1 MTAWQEA
8 LHEPMRQVRQAW
20 RDSPMPAFFTWWS
33 GELSGLLPVRL
44 RSAIAAGPN
53 WYLLAAE
60 PKGWS
65 VRAAGGGEIH
75 FIDGEL
81 DGAAQLAAFRRATAS
96 VAPGDLRV
104 ALVLPPGQVL
114 RRQLSLPAA
123 ARSNLRQVAG
133 YEIDRQT
140 PFRPE
145 QVHFGVRELRDAAAP
160 AGKVMVEMAA
170 TPRGAVDPLLDGL
183 AAAGIA
189 IDAVDTLQDD
199 RRAGF
204 NLLPPERRA
213 TRVDRRR
220 RMNLALAA
228 GALVLAIA
236 AMGTWVHNRQSALDA
251 MESEVE
257 GMRADAQKVSAL
269 RQRLSESAGAAGFL
283 AQRKASTVSVLSVLD
298 ELTRRLPD
306 DTWLER
312 LTISNTGD
320 LGFQGQSPQAAKLVD
335 ALKGAR
341 LIGEPSFQGTIATDP
356 SSGKE
361 RFYMV
366 AKVRPPADA
375 SAPAAKNPSQ
385 LHPTP
390 AGTGGKRA
398 P

>member
-20 RDSPMPAFFTWWS
+20 RDSPMPAFFAWWS
-33 GELSGLLPVRL
+33 GELSGLLPARL
-44 RSAIAAGPN
+44 RAAIAAGPN

-65 VRAAGGGEIH
+65 VRAANGGDVH

-81 DGAAQLAAFRRATAS
+81 DGPAQLAAFRRATAS

-114 RRQLSLPAA
+114 RRELSLPAA

-145 QVHFGVRELRDAAAP
+145 QVHFGVRELRDVAAP
-160 AGKVMVEMAA
+160 AGKVMVELAA
-170 TPRGAVDPLLDGL
+170 TPRGAIDPPLDRL

-189 IDAVDTLQDD
+189 IDAVDTLKGD
-199 RRAGF
+199 RRVGF

-213 TRVDRRR
+213 QRVDRRR
-220 RMNLALAA
+220 RLNMILAA
-228 GALVLAIA
+228 SALVLAVA
-236 AMGTWVHNRQSALDA
+236 AMAAWVHNRQSALDA
-251 MESEVE
+251 MEAEVE
-257 GMRADAQKVSAL
+257 GMRADAKKVSAL
-269 RQRLSESAGAAGFL
+269 RQRLMESAGAAGFL
-283 AQRKASTVSVLSVLD
+283 AQRKSATVSVLSVLD

-366 AKVRPPADA
+366 AKVKPPA
-375 SAPAAKNPSQ
+375 AA
-385 LHPTP
+385 PTP
-390 AGTGGKRA
+390 APPPATPAAASTGGKRA